1 MVRHLVRLLPRVT
14 LACPIC
20 AMPEGAQMTAGV
32 RTGALVLIAVT
43 VAVMA
48 PLALYAVRLWREERD
63 DR

>member
-1 MVRHLVRLLPRVT
+1 VT